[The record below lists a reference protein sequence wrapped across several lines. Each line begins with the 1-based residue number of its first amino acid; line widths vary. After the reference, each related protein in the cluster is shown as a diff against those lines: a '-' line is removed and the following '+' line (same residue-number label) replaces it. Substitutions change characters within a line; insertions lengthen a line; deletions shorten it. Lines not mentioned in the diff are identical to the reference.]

1 MLTAVPMAEPKAEP
15 KEDPKEEPA
24 LKAGKE
30 VRPWVLGFEALRV
43 ICFRGWNSNV
53 VFSLSLTKTSL
64 PTGSGFVPHPDQ

>member
-1 MLTAVPMAEPKAEP
+1 MAEPKAEP
-15 KEDPKEEPA
+15 KQDPKEEPT

-43 ICFRGWNSNV
+43 ICFSRLEFERC
-53 VFSLSLTKTSL
+53 VFPLADFKTSL